1 MKIQCVLFVLAQA
14 LTASA
19 ALGGGALGGG
29 GGGGVAPPQAEQT
42 PSLTTASTAST
53 EPDWTVKQQEY
64 TKTMSFITTMKS
76 HSTEL
81 KLTDTES
88 SHSKTKTK

>member
-1 MKIQCVLFVLAQA
+1 MKVQCVLFVLAQA

-19 ALGGGALGGG
+19 ALGGAAGGALGGG
-29 GGGGVAPPQAEQT
+29 AVGGGGAAPQQEQT
-42 PSLTTASTAST
+42 PSLTSVST
-53 EPDWTVKQQEY
+53 EPDWAAKHKEY

-81 KLTDTES
+81 RLTDTES
-88 SHSKTKTK
+88 SHSKTK